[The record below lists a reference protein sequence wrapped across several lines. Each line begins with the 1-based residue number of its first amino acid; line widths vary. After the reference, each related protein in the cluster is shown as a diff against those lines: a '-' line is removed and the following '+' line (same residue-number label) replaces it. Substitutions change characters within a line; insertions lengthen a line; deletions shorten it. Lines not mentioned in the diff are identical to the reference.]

1 MVFVM
6 SASLHISLTISLA
19 ISPHLS
25 LHILFHTHT
34 SLSLS
39 SCQVTM
45 GKIYTE
51 LEAARL
57 TRHLTDIK
65 EREGDVAGA
74 SKCLQELTVETIG
87 AMDMRE
93 KAEILLEQI
102 RLCVATKDFIRANMI
117 SKKVKVATL
126 DKDEFFDL
134 KLKYC
139 SLMTKYFTHESD
151 MFGLAQL
158 NHSLYKTPK
167 VNRFYIG
174 Y

>member
-1 MVFVM
+1 
-6 SASLHISLTISLA
+6 
-19 ISPHLS
+19 
-25 LHILFHTHT
+25 
-34 SLSLS
+34 
-39 SCQVTM
+39 M

-126 DKDEFFDL
+126 DKDEFLDL

-167 VNRFYIG
+167 VRRRVLTHIFSVWREICTLRNEKFHLAET
-174 Y
+174 